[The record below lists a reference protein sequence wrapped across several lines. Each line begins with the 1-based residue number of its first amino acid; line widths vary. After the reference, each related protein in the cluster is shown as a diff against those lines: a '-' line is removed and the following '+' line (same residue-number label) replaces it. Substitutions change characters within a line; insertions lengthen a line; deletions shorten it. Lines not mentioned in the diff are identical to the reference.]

1 MSGWLR
7 REKGDPRR
15 ALGRRGESL
24 AAHHLK
30 GLGYSILE
38 RNFRTSLG
46 EIDLIAR
53 EGDLLIFVEVKTKK
67 TGSFTPPE
75 LSVDRRKQKK
85 LATLAQEYLARE
97 GEKKWDAR
105 FDVVA
110 VTLPTG
116 GKPQISHIPDAFRPE

>member
-7 REKGDPRR
+7 REKGGPRQ
-15 ALGRRGESL
+15 ALGRRVESL
-24 AAHHLK
+24 AARHLK
-30 GLGYSILE
+30 SLGYSILE
-38 RNFRTSLG
+38 RNSRTSLG

-67 TGSFTPPE
+67 TGSFAPPE

-116 GKPQISHIPDAFRPE
+116 GKPEILHIPDAFRPK